1 MNDTVLQMKLL
12 KTNPKLLEKGCIRL
26 FVCALICMFFFL
38 PFISFYF
45 FPQKMHVTA
54 VGVATGNCMT
64 CMILT
69 RCVCQPAGSVTSV
82 HSQPCDSRALLQ
94 VPDISPVH
102 PRSPLNL
109 TLPRIPPPI
118 PSPSPRSLRRQVRD
132 PVPAA
137 LTPLSGPLC

>member
-1 MNDTVLQMKLL
+1 MNDTLLQIKLL
-12 KTNPKLLEKGCIRL
+12 KTNPKLLEKGCMCPNL
-26 FVCALICMFFFL
+26 HVFSFL
-38 PFISFYF
+38 SF
-45 FPQKMHVTA
+45 FPPKMHVTA
-54 VGVATGNCMT
+54 VGVATGNCVT

-109 TLPRIPPPI
+109 TLPRIPPPT

-132 PVPAA
+132 PVPVA
-137 LTPLSGPLC
+137 LAPPSGPLC